1 MKEESLDELSAISS
15 VDETPYVFSD
25 FPETTEETPEFDPSG
40 IPNAEWPLG
49 IAQDEGPVI
58 EAGGFT
64 QPIYTDEKYEPKS
77 EQQDAGKLIDEE
89 IPPQRRDSEKPTK
102 TAAKAGP
109 PTLAEWED
117 FFARVLFRT
126 LTEWYVS
133 FAFRGIPDDVI
144 DDEDLRKL
152 VLSRDERKE
161 IAAPLASLAN
171 KSAFARK
178 QGRRVIAAVDSM
190 EAIVI
195 LGMWMAKVNRTAAKY
210 KPAKGRAA
218 NVHSP
223 TTPENGRGAG
233 GEYIPPD
240 IRIHNPGFG

>member
-1 MKEESLDELSAISS
+1 VEVKEESLDELSAISS
-15 VDETPYVFSD
+15 ADETPYVFSD
-25 FPETTEETPEFDPSG
+25 FPETTEETPEFDAAG
-40 IPNAEWPLG
+40 IPTAEWPAG
-49 IAQDEGPVI
+49 VDNSDTVI
-58 EAGGFT
+58 QAGGFT
-64 QPIYTDEKYEPKS
+64 EPVYVDRQ
-77 EQQDAGKLIDEE
+77 EIPPTEDPGKLIDEE

-171 KSAFARK
+171 KSQFARK

-218 NVHSP
+218 NVHSSP
-223 TTPENGRGAG
+223 PPENGRGNT
-233 GEYIPPD
+233 EYIPPEN
-240 IRIHNPGFG
+240 IRINNPGFG

>member
-1 MKEESLDELSAISS
+1 VEVTEESLDELSAISS
-15 VDETPYVFSD
+15 ADETPYVFSD
-25 FPETTEETPEFDPSG
+25 FPETTEEIQEFDAAG
-40 IPNAEWPLG
+40 IPTAEPPP
-49 IAQDEGPVI
+49 II

-64 QPIYTDEKYEPKS
+64 EPIYVDRQESPPTEDP
-77 EQQDAGKLIDEE
+77 GKLIDEE

-171 KSAFARK
+171 KSQFARK

-218 NVHSP
+218 NVHSSP
-223 TTPENGRGAG
+223 PPENGRGNT
-233 GEYIPPD
+233 EYIPPEN
-240 IRIHNPGFG
+240 IRINNPGFG